1 MTASGGAVT
10 RLRAA
15 AGRLRAAA
23 AAVDEAGLTPPD
35 PRTGERW
42 ERGQVLSHCA
52 EMIPYWVDEVERLV
66 AAGGGR
72 PFGRV
77 KTDPER
83 LARIEAHRGDD
94 PYRLLGEI
102 DAGVDVVEAL
112 LGRLTP
118 ADLALRGEHPTLGV
132 MGVDRIVEEF
142 LVSHLEEHADQLERL
157 ARR

>member
-1 MTASGGAVT
+1 
-10 RLRAA
+10 
-15 AGRLRAAA
+15 
-23 AAVDEAGLTPPD
+23 
-35 PRTGERW
+35 
-42 ERGQVLSHCA
+42 HCA

-83 LARIEAHRGDD
+83 LARIEAHHGDD

-132 MGVDRIVEEF
+132 IGVERIVEEF